1 MTESERPQ
9 RPHDKPYDEVER
21 ARVGAAIEALKAFR
35 RTMPAIPLEELLAG
49 RHEGHR
55 Y

>member
-1 MTESERPQ
+1 MTASERPE
-9 RPHDKPYDEVER
+9 RPDDEVER
-21 ARVGAAIEALKAFR
+21 ARVRAAIEALKAFR
-35 RTMPAIPLEELLAG
+35 QTMPAIPLEELLAG